1 MPKPTTKKKAAK
13 KSTRRKPATRRA
25 TKGKAWAADNV
36 QRRAIAELIPAARN
50 ARTHTPEQISKIAAS
65 IKEWGWTQPI
75 LVDEEGMIIAGH
87 GRVLAAQELK
97 LVEVPT
103 MVATG
108 WTAAQKRAYL
118 IADNQL
124 GLASSWDDDLL
135 GLELDDLEDI
145 GFDINLTGFDFVGDI
160 PDADVLP
167 PDPPKKGG
175 RKKPSTAVT
184 TGVSGLEFGALTALE
199 RTSGPMR
206 FWKKNDLL
214 REPHLDLGSG
224 KEATATHRY
233 DPFHAPDVELLRRR
247 WSSITCNYVLN
258 VQPSDHL
265 ITQIIALAYG
275 MLDTRRGA
283 ESHALF
289 AVWNSEP
296 HGLRRSGKGWQNT
309 KTLDDWQEMLGQ
321 FFEVAPAQTSGTF
334 YAFVCSPLPRLDHK
348 A

>member
-1 MPKPTTKKKAAK
+1 
-13 KSTRRKPATRRA
+13 
-25 TKGKAWAADNV
+25 
-36 QRRAIAELIPAARN
+36 
-50 ARTHTPEQISKIAAS
+50 
-65 IKEWGWTQPI
+65 
-75 LVDEEGMIIAGH
+75 MIIAGH